1 MLQRYCWKDGSFPE
15 NDLKAC
21 VNIIQKSKFVKDTQ
35 IKRLT
40 QVNGAENSLKE
51 EKDEYK

>member
-1 MLQRYCWKDGSFPE
+1 MEPF
-15 NDLKAC
+15 LKT
-21 VNIIQKSKFVKDTQ
+21 ILRPQKSKFVKDTQ